1 MNEPEPAARKS
12 RDQGNAPMEHEKR
25 GRTSSGPVTRANGD
39 LTKEKILDA
48 AEELFGAKTFD
59 TVSLR
64 DITNHAGVTLA
75 LASYHFGTKDN
86 LFSAVVARR
95 ADILNRMRVER
106 FQELDAS
113 GATELG
119 AYLDAFLRPL
129 LTQAL
134 SGDAGWKS
142 YVGLISK
149 VAMTNRWNE
158 LVRVNFDETA
168 NMYMKKLRRILP
180 HHSDEALY
188 RGFAFTLQLGL
199 QVITQNQRVDS
210 LSDGRYSGKDLAASY
225 DLALQFMTTGM
236 HGLERR

>member
-1 MNEPEPAARKS
+1 
-12 RDQGNAPMEHEKR
+12 MEKEKR

-39 LTKEKILDA
+39 QTKEKILDA
-48 AEELFGAKTFD
+48 AEALFGEKTFD

-64 DITNHAGVTLA
+64 DITHHAGVTLA

-86 LFSAVVARR
+86 LFVAVVARR
-95 ADILNRMRVER
+95 AAMLNRMRAER
-106 FQELDAS
+106 LAELIVADV
-113 GATELG
+113 TDLG
-119 AYLDAFLRPL
+119 AYIDAFIRPL

-134 SGDAGWKS
+134 SDDAGWNS

-158 LVRVNFDETA
+158 LVQANFDETA
-168 NMYMKKLRRILP
+168 NMFMAKLRTLLP
-180 HHSDEALY
+180 RHSEEALF

-210 LSDGRYSGKDLAASY
+210 LSAGRYSGKDLEASY
-225 DLALQFMTTGM
+225 AVALRYMTSGMAGLASG
-236 HGLERR
+236 

>member
-1 MNEPEPAARKS
+1 
-12 RDQGNAPMEHEKR
+12 MENEKR

-39 LTKEKILDA
+39 QTKEKILDA
-48 AEELFGAKTFD
+48 AEELFGEKTFD

-86 LFSAVVARR
+86 LFVAVVARR
-95 ADILNRMRVER
+95 ADMLNRMRIER
-106 FQELDAS
+106 LAELDERDVS
-113 GATELG
+113 DIGP
-119 AYLDAFLRPL
+119 YIDAFVRPL

-134 SGDAGWKS
+134 TGEAGWKS

-158 LVRVNFDETA
+158 LVQANFDETA
-168 NMYMKKLRRILP
+168 NRFMVKLRTLLP
-180 HHSDEALY
+180 DHSEEALF
-188 RGFAFTLQLGL
+188 RGFAFSLQLGL

-210 LSDGRYSGKDLAASY
+210 LSHGRYSGKDLEASY
-225 DLALQFMTTGM
+225 AIALRYMTSGMMGLAG
-236 HGLERR
+236 G

>member
-1 MNEPEPAARKS
+1 MDN
-12 RDQGNAPMEHEKR
+12 MKR
-25 GRTSSGPVTRANGD
+25 GRSATGSVTRANGD
-39 LTKEKILDA
+39 QTKEKILDA

-75 LASYHFGTKDN
+75 LASYHFSTKDN
-86 LFSAVVARR
+86 LFVAVVARR
-95 ADILNRMRVER
+95 AAVLNYMRIER
-106 FQELDAS
+106 LSELDAE
-113 GATELG
+113 GVTEIG
-119 AYLDAFLRPL
+119 PYIDAFIRPL

-134 SGDAGWKS
+134 TGEAGWKS

-158 LVRVNFDETA
+158 LVQANFDETA
-168 NMYMKKLRRILP
+168 NSFVAKLRTLLP
-180 HHSDEALY
+180 GHSDEALY

-210 LSDGRYSGKDLAASY
+210 LSHGRYSGRDLEASY
-225 DLALQFMTTGM
+225 AVALRYMTAGMLGLANA
-236 HGLERR
+236 

>member
-1 MNEPEPAARKS
+1 
-12 RDQGNAPMEHEKR
+12 MENEKR

-39 LTKEKILDA
+39 QTKEKILDA
-48 AEELFGAKTFD
+48 AEELFGEKTFD

-86 LFSAVVARR
+86 LFVAVVARR
-95 ADILNRMRVER
+95 ADMLNRMRIER
-106 FQELDAS
+106 LAELDEQ
-113 GATELG
+113 GVTDIG
-119 AYLDAFLRPL
+119 PYIDAFVRPL

-134 SGDAGWKS
+134 TGEAGWKS

-158 LVRVNFDETA
+158 LVQANFDETA
-168 NMYMKKLRRILP
+168 NRFMVKLRTLLP
-180 HHSDEALY
+180 DHSEEALF
-188 RGFAFTLQLGL
+188 RGFAFSLQLGL

-210 LSDGRYSGKDLAASY
+210 LSHGRYSGKDLEASY
-225 DLALQFMTTGM
+225 AIALQYMTSGM
-236 HGLERR
+236 MGLASK

>member
-1 MNEPEPAARKS
+1 
-12 RDQGNAPMEHEKR
+12 MEKDKR
-25 GRTSSGPVTRANGD
+25 ERTASGPTTRANGD

-48 AEELFGAKTFD
+48 AEELFGEKTFD

-64 DITNHAGVTLA
+64 DITHHAGVTLA

-86 LFSAVVARR
+86 LFVAVVARR
-95 ADILNRMRVER
+95 ADMLNRMRLDR
-106 FQELDAS
+106 LSELDAAGVADAS
-113 GATELG
+113 
-119 AYLDAFLRPL
+119 AYIDAFIGPL

-158 LVRVNFDETA
+158 LVQANFDETA
-168 NMYMKKLRRILP
+168 NMFTAKLRTLLP
-180 HHSDEALY
+180 QLSEEALF

-210 LSDGRYSGKDLAASY
+210 LSGGRYSGIDLEASY
-225 DLALQFMTTGM
+225 AVALRYMTSGLTGLAG
-236 HGLERR
+236 G